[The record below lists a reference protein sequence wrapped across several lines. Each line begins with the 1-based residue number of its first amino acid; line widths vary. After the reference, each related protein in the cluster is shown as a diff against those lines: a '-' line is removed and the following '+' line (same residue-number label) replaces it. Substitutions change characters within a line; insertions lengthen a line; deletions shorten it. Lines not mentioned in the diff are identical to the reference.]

1 MRWFD
6 SSNTRDESMMSK
18 EESRHTIA
26 VIIFIAIPA
35 PLFIVLHFITKW
47 KQSREIS
54 GGDEEM
60 LEDLW
65 DLSQRLEERLESLE
79 TILDSELPDWRKKL

>member
-1 MRWFD
+1 L
-6 SSNTRDESMMSK
+6 ELGQLI
-18 EESRHTIA
+18 TIA
-26 VIIFIAIPA
+26 VIVFIAVPA

-54 GGDEEM
+54 GGDEKM

-65 DLSQRLEERLESLE
+65 HLARRLEERLETLE
-79 TILDSELPDWRKKL
+79 TILDSDHHDWRRKQ

>member
-1 MRWFD
+1 MGLAELLALAVIVF
-6 SSNTRDESMMSK
+6 
-18 EESRHTIA
+18 IA
-26 VIIFIAIPA
+26 VPA

-54 GGDEEM
+54 GGDEKM
-60 LEDLW
+60 LEDVWL
-65 DLSQRLEERLESLE
+65 LAERLEQRLESLE

>member
-1 MRWFD
+1 MGVGL
-6 SSNTRDESMMSK
+6 SELVLV
-18 EESRHTIA
+18 A
-26 VIIFIAIPA
+26 VILFIAIPA

-54 GGDEEM
+54 GGDEKM

-65 DLSQRLEERLESLE
+65 RLSQKMEQRLESLE
-79 TILDSELPDWRKKL
+79 IILDNEIPDWRKKL

>member
-1 MRWFD
+1 MGLA
-6 SSNTRDESMMSK
+6 ELLAL
-18 EESRHTIA
+18 A
-26 VIIFIAIPA
+26 VIVFIAIPA

-54 GGDEEM
+54 GGDEKM
-60 LEDLW
+60 LEDVWL
-65 DLSQRLEERLESLE
+65 LAQRLEQRLESLE

>member
-1 MRWFD
+1 
-6 SSNTRDESMMSK
+6 MS
-18 EESRHTIA
+18 ELIGVALIVFIA
-26 VIIFIAIPA
+26 VPA

-54 GGDEEM
+54 GGDEQM

-65 DLSQRLEERLESLE
+65 QLSQRLEERLESLE
-79 TILDSELPDWRKKL
+79 TILDNESPEWRRRQ